1 MIRLF
6 LFSLFLFASSSY
18 ADAVD
23 YSKLSPQQIEADLA
37 SCPQHQP
44 HFNLSCDQLRQVA
57 ERINDLAIQLQLNR
71 QGYGQA
77 ILAAQEKLAQQ
88 EELLNKNQDNVQ
100 LISEIAANKQEINE
114 RLTIVKWLESPR

>member
-1 MIRLF
+1 MVRLF
-6 LFSLFLFASSSY
+6 LFSLFLFTSTGFAGT
-18 ADAVD
+18 VD
-23 YSKLSPQQIEADLA
+23 YSKLSPQQIETDLA

-44 HFNLSCDQLRQVA
+44 HFNLSCEQLRQIA
-57 ERINDLAIQLQLNR
+57 ERINDLAIQLQINR

-88 EELLNKNQDNVQ
+88 EELLDKHKDDIQ
-100 LISEIAANKQEINE
+100 LISEIAVNKQEINE